1 MTRESISSREH
12 SHITHNIYTLPALQI
27 FIAARSFSSSY
38 LRRVRGTSS
47 NRDAPSVSVQ
57 CTQCLI
63 ESSCLFL
70 SFFFFERTRVKKKKQ
85 KTSDRSVNLAQRKRE
100 RQFFFSLKYFS
111 FFPAD
116 ASIWKSCESFTFQ
129 NALIQPSATSLYF
142 PLSACWAQWSSVF
155 QPLEYC
161 DIMSGVL

>member
-70 SFFFFERTRVKKKKQ
+70 SFFFSNAHALKRKNKRPLIAPS
-85 KTSDRSVNLAQRKRE
+85 TSRRGRGSAS
-100 RQFFFSLKYFS
+100 FFSLSNIFLFS
-111 FFPAD
+111 PLMRQYGRAARVSPFKTLSFNRVQPAFI
-116 ASIWKSCESFTFQ
+116 SR
-129 NALIQPSATSLYF
+129 
-142 PLSACWAQWSSVF
+142 
-155 QPLEYC
+155 
-161 DIMSGVL
+161 